1 MKIKNCCPLCLGS
14 RVSFFSKDKNRDYY
28 RCSDCK
34 LVFVLSK
41 DFLSAKDEKKKYD
54 HHQNSIENSGYCQF
68 LDRLLIPMQSYLKS
82 GAKGLDFGSGP
93 GPTLSILMEQRGY
106 DISIYD
112 HFYANNPEVFEQKYD
127 FITSTEV
134 VEHLHDL
141 RNELDRL
148 WQHIKVDG
156 VLGVMSAF
164 IPENQPFNRWYYIRD
179 LTHVRFFSRESFR
192 WLAQNWGV
200 EVVFPQDGVAIFL
213 KRKKTL

>member
-1 MKIKNCCPLCLGS
+1 MKIKNCCPLCLGN
-14 RVSFFSKDKNRDYY
+14 RVSFFSKDQNRDYY
-28 RCSDCK
+28 RCFDCK
-34 LVFVLSK
+34 LVFVLSE

-54 HHQNSIENSGYCQF
+54 HHQNSIENSGYCHF

-82 GAKGLDFGSGP
+82 GAMGLDFGSGP

-112 HFYANNPEVFEQKYD
+112 YFYENNPKVFEQKYD

-134 VEHLHDL
+134 IEHLHDL
-141 RNELDRL
+141 RSELDRL
-148 WQHIKVDG
+148 WQHLKING
-156 VLGVMSAF
+156 VLGLMSAF
-164 IPENQPFNRWYYIRD
+164 IPENEPFNRWYYIRD

-192 WLAQNWGV
+192 WLAQNWGA
-200 EVVFPQDGVAIFL
+200 EVIFPQDGVAIFL